1 MSSSHVPWGTI
12 EFDPPL
18 SHAEVHDPRWER
30 LHDVEFLVTAF
41 ETTTPDAVEIHVT
54 ACAIGPT
61 EGEKWGRRVEE
72 DLQLIANVLPGRTFT
87 GYIHCQFEAG
97 TFDED
102 DPPCERYYIRDGEV
116 VTVQPELV
124 WPDEPEE
131 AVETS
136 APSRHPTT
144 GELLRLAQ
152 STRNPLVLKD
162 MSLDERMQWLE
173 KFRAVFGKIPVGQG
187 GPTQAELLTDARAL
201 ARALREA
208 IVNTSAWDND
218 PAFEEFGYDQMPGWM
233 FGRNDGPVLW
243 DSGDE

>member
-124 WPDEPEE
+124 WPDEPEYG
-131 AVETS
+131 A
-136 APSRHPTT
+136 HMTT
-144 GELLRLAQ
+144 GELLKLGQ
-152 STRNPLVLKD
+152 SLPVRAGAWSTLTPA
-162 MSLDERMQWLE
+162 ERERWVTE
-173 KFRAVFGKIPVGQG
+173 FRAELGKTARDA
-187 GPTQAELLTDARAL
+187 PTALELLEDARSL

-208 IVNTSAWDND
+208 VFDTDAWND
-218 PAFEEFGYDQMPGWM
+218 DSAFEKFYFARMPGWM
-233 FGRNDGPVLW
+233 FGGTGGPALW
-243 DSGDE
+243 NSEGA